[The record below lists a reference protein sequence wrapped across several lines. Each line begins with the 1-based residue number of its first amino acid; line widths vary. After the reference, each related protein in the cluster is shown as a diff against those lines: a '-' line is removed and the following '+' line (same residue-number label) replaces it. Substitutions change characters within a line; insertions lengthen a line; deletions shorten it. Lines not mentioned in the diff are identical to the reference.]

1 MRPRMKYPDDFIN
14 KVICGDTRELIKEL
28 PDNSIDCLITS
39 PPYWGLRDYGIEPT
53 VWGGKADCAHVW
65 GGIKIKPIKLQAGNP
80 EFQREW
86 REHATNEKSSQ
97 GQFCIHCNAWLGC
110 LGLEPTFEM
119 YIDHLIEI
127 FAEVKRVLKPS
138 GTCWVNL
145 GDSYSGSGN
154 GAGDYRE
161 NGASISK
168 NDNKYKG
175 QKPGKSNIPIKSQC
189 CIPERFAIAMI
200 DRLGWIKRN
209 TIIWHKRN
217 AMPSSAKDRF
227 TVDFES
233 VFFFVKSKKYY
244 FEQQK
249 EPYLGPMNRWGGDKL
264 KANGKSDWDGGTG
277 QDTYRNRN
285 MRPNPDGRNKRCV
298 WDINTQPFPEA
309 HFAVYPPLLIEP
321 MIKAGCHENG
331 IVLDIFMGSGTTAM
345 VAKQLNRNYIG
356 FEANPEYVQM
366 SEKRLRNTMYN
377 EQLAL

>member
-1 MRPRMKYPDDFIN
+1 MSRVEWIN
-14 KVICGDTRELIKEL
+14 KIHLGNSVELLKQL
-28 PDNSIDCLITS
+28 SDNFVDCAITS
-39 PPYWGLRDYGIEPT
+39 PPYFGLRDYGIEPT
-53 VWGGKADCAHVW
+53 VWGGNADCEHVW
-65 GGIKIKPIKLQAGNP
+65 G
-80 EFQREW
+80 
-86 REHATNEKSSQ
+86 NEKIIPCGNTPSTKSTLTTNNGNGPKPGDKYQSDKSATASQ
-97 GQFCIHCNAWLGC
+97 GQFCQLCGAWKGC

-175 QKPGKSNIPIKSQC
+175 QKPGKSNIPAKSQC

-209 TIIWHKRN
+209 TIIWYKRN
-217 AMPSSAKDRF
+217 AMPSSVKDRF

-233 VFFFVKSKKYY
+233 VFFFVKSGKYY

-249 EPYLGPMNRWGGDKL
+249 EDFKTPVGKL
-264 KANGKSDWDGGTG
+264 RNKNKEKYENMHGQFSDGERTFYGEG
-277 QDTYRNRN
+277 
-285 MRPNPDGRNKRCV
+285 GRNKRCV

-356 FEANPEYVQM
+356 FEANPEYVLM
-366 SEKRLRNTMYN
+366 ANKRLRNTIPNM
-377 EQLAL
+377 ELAL